1 MLERRAAPLREQAV
15 EVMRTAIVRGEFGPG
30 SRMKEKDLEG
40 YLGVSRTVV
49 RETLRQLESERLI
62 VLQPGS
68 GPIVARLTREEA
80 RQLYE
85 VRGALEATAAR
96 LAAKNASGEQKRALR
111 AVWERIDDTAVLDIQ
126 ELVAIKNDFYA
137 TLISAS
143 GNDIIGEQLAGV
155 QARIS
160 QLRAVTLSAAG
171 RTAATKDELDRV
183 VTAIEN
189 GDELA
194 AYEFAHVHVMVA
206 ADIALTHLA
215 EEDAEQ

>member
-15 EVMRTAIVRGEFGPG
+15 EVMRTAIVRGEFSPG
-30 SRMKEKDLEG
+30 TRMKEKDLED

-49 RETLRQLESERLI
+49 RETLRQLETERLI

-68 GPIVARLTREEA
+68 GPVVARLTHEEA

-96 LAAKNASGEQKRALR
+96 LAAKNATPEQKRMLR
-111 AVWERIDDTAVLDIQ
+111 AVFDRIGEQSPDSIQ
-126 ELVAIKNDFYA
+126 DLVDVKNEFYIS
-137 TLISAS
+137 LIEAS
-143 GNDIIGEQLAGV
+143 GNKIIGEQLAGV

-160 QLRAVTLSAAG
+160 QLRAVTMSAPDRLKAL
-171 RTAATKDELDRV
+171 REELDRV
-183 VTAIEN
+183 VAAIEK

-194 AYEFAHVHVMVA
+194 AYEFALVHVMVA
-206 ADIALTHLA
+206 SEIALAYLKA
-215 EEDAEQ
+215 EEDRG